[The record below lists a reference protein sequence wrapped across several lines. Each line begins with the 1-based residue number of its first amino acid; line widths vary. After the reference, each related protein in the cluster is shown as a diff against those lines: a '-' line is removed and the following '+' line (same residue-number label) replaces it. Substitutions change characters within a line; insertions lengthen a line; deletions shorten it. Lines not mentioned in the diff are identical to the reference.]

1 MEMRKVEVESKGV
14 WQTVESLA
22 DVKKGQGFRMT
33 EPDGTFI
40 GRFRAMSDGFVNSKG
55 IPEIM
60 SGDYFPVLDDDD
72 DDEPEPIPVSQQVSG
87 PHCWWM
93 NPKNPEFADAMR
105 KRSTYPAR
113 WDDLFMEIAKAIS
126 QMSKCASRHIGVV
139 VVRDR
144 QILSMGYNGS
154 PAGSRLCQFPEG
166 TNGVFC
172 PRKRMGFKSGEGIE
186 FCPAQHGEEN
196 AVANA
201 AKNGI
206 CIAGATIYC
215 YCGLPCQRCAGALI
229 NAGIKKVVC
238 LDTGEYDT
246 MAKLLFEQAEVEVE
260 YYKES

>member
-1 MEMRKVEVESKGV
+1 MMILLAKALRNDAIQVEVEEQRGSWVTVDTLLKVKQNQGV
-14 WQTVESLA
+14 RMTLA
-22 DVKKGQGFRMT
+22 DGRS
-33 EPDGTFI
+33 I
-40 GRFRAMSDGFVNSKG
+40 GPFRALCDGFIKHGVT
-55 IPEIM
+55 EVLA
-60 SGDYFPVLDDDD
+60 GDYYPNM
-72 DDEPEPIPVSQQVSG
+72 DEEEKPQ
-87 PHCWWM
+87 CWWM
-93 NPKNPEFADAMR
+93 NPENPAFADAM
-105 KRSTYPAR
+105 KSRSTYPAR

-139 VVRDR
+139 IVRDR

-154 PAGSRLCQFPEG
+154 PAGSHLCQFPEG

-206 CIAGATIYC
+206 CINGATIYC

-260 YYKES
+260 YYRES